1 MSEAMK
7 HYDIAVVG
15 SGPAGMTAALY
26 AARAG
31 LDTVL
36 FERLTP
42 GGQLAETEKIENY
55 PGFPE
60 GTGGFDLAFSMRQQA
75 VRFGVECIDEEVTS
89 VDFSGKERV
98 LETPFRKAGATSVIV
113 ATGARPRKM
122 DLENNSELEG
132 RGISYCATCDGNFF
146 RGKDVVVIGGG
157 NTAAADA
164 IYLSR
169 ICETVTVVYRRDKLR
184 ATKVYHDALEGIE
197 NVRFEWDSVVES
209 AHSEDGRLSGVTV
222 RNVKTGQTKDI
233 ACSGMFVAIGLV
245 PNSEFL
251 GGALELDKGGY
262 VVADESGR
270 TAIPGV
276 FVAGDVRTKALR
288 QVATAVGDG
297 ANVAEAAAEYVA
309 EAAVS

>member
-1 MSEAMK
+1 MSEATN

-31 LDTVL
+31 LKTVL

-42 GGQLAETEKIENY
+42 GGQLSETEKIENY

-75 VRFGVECIDEEVTS
+75 LRFGVECVDEEVSS
-89 VDFSGKERV
+89 VDFSENPR
-98 LETPFRKAGATSVIV
+98 LLTTPFRTVSATSVIV

-122 DLENNSELEG
+122 DLENNAELEG

-146 RGKDVVVIGGG
+146 RGKEVVVIGGG

-169 ICETVTVVYRRDKLR
+169 ICEKVTVVYRRDKLR
-184 ATKVYHDALEGIE
+184 ATKVYHDALAGIE
-197 NVRFEWDSVVES
+197 NVHFEWDSVVDA
-209 AHSEDGRLSGVTV
+209 AHSEDGKLSGVTV
-222 RNVKTGQTKDI
+222 RNVKTSETKDI
-233 ACSGMFVAIGLV
+233 SCSGMFVAIGLV

-251 GGALELDKGGY
+251 GGALELDEGGY
-262 VVADESGR
+262 VVADESGKTR
-270 TAIPGV
+270 VPGV